1 MEKVFV
7 YGTLKSS
14 ERAAYMMRQHGRLI
28 DDAVTIGTLVDLGP
42 FPAYF
47 SEGKGAV
54 LGEVWEIA
62 TEGLSVLDAY
72 EGEGSLYRRI
82 RGSVETT
89 DGITHEAWMYEYLG
103 TAPRGNVI
111 PEGFWY
117 SKKIPQTY

>member
-28 DDAVTIGTLVDLGP
+28 DDAVTFGTLVDLGP

-47 SEGKGAV
+47 SEGENAI
-54 LGEVWEIA
+54 LGEVWEI
-62 TEGLSVLDAY
+62 TSEGLSVLDAY

-89 DGITHEAWMYEYLG
+89 DCITHEAWMYEYLG
-103 TAPRGNVI
+103 TAPRGSVI

-117 SKKIPQTY
+117 SKKISPAY